1 MLKPKIFLFG
11 SATESQNRKSD
22 SVEEELTQPSIGLLY
37 LDAIL
42 KKNNYE
48 VLTRDYTYW
57 TDEHFLEEIKKNLN
71 EFHPDIVGISINS
84 MTRISAY
91 KAIKLI
97 KEWKSDVKI
106 IVGGIHAAILY
117 EQLLNNFPID
127 TIVIGEAEET
137 FIELLNAISNKKN
150 LKEIKGIAYKENGKV
165 IKTPERELLKN
176 LDSLPFPSY
185 DTFMSPKIKS
195 VYILSSR
202 RCPNNCSFCCL
213 AVVSKQRWRFRSP
226 KNVVDEI
233 EFIVKNYPW
242 VESIEFADD
251 TSTLDNKRMIEI
263 CKELINRGIKRK
275 FVCQGRIKPV
285 SREMFYWM
293 EKAGFVR
300 IGFGIETG
308 AKKLLESI
316 HKGITKEDCF
326 NTFNILK
333 EFKKIEVTKNLIV
346 GFPGE
351 TEETVNETIEFTKEL
366 QKIIKMDYF
375 YAFPLWV
382 YPGTEV
388 YQIGKSKG
396 WIDDSYWLTDK
407 PCPNF
412 TLEHPMEWLIKMSN
426 KISIET
432 SIAQGKIFFIKKILE
447 KIITHPKYYI
457 RRALR
462 LSK

>member
-1 MLKPKIFLFG
+1 MKPKIFLFG
-11 SATESQNRKSD
+11 SATESQNRKRD
-22 SVEEELTQPSIGLLY
+22 MVDEEITQPSIGLLY
-37 LDAIL
+37 LDSIL
-42 KKNNYE
+42 KKHGYE

-57 TDEHFLEEIKKNLN
+57 TEEHFLEELKKNLVKF
-71 EFHPDIVGISINS
+71 EPDVVGISINS

-91 KAIKLI
+91 KAIKAI
-97 KEWKSDVKI
+97 KEWKNDTKI
-106 IVGGIHAAILY
+106 ILGGIHASVMY

-127 TIVIGEAEET
+127 IISIGEAEET
-137 FIELLNAISNKKN
+137 FIEILDAISNKKSI
-150 LKEIKGIAYKENGKV
+150 KKIKGIAYKDKDKV
-165 IKTPERELLKN
+165 IKNPDRELLKD

-185 DTFMSPKIKS
+185 ETFMNPKIKS

-202 RCPNNCSFCCL
+202 GCPNNCSFCCL
-213 AVVSKQRWRFRSP
+213 AVISKQRWRFRTT

-263 CKELINRGIKRK
+263 SKELINRGIKRK
-275 FVCQGRIKPV
+275 FVCQGRIKPI

-293 EKAGFVR
+293 EKAGFVKM
-300 IGFGIETG
+300 IFGIETG

-316 HKGITKEDCF
+316 HKGITKEDCI

-333 EFKKIEVTKNLIV
+333 EFKNIEVVKNLIV

-366 QKIIKMDYF
+366 QRIIKMDYF

-388 YQIGKSKG
+388 YQIGKSRG
-396 WIDDSYWLTDK
+396 WIDDSYWLTNK

-426 KISIET
+426 KIAIET
-432 SIAQGKIFFIKKILE
+432 TMAEGKIFFIKKIAG

-457 RRALR
+457 RRVLK